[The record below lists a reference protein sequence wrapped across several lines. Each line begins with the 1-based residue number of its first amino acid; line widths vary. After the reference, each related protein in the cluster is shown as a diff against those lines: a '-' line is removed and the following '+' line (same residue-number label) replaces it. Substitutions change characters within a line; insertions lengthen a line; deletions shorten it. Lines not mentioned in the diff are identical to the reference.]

1 MEVLFV
7 CNSMD
12 DATVIYYTNCSPKR
26 TRRRTKDSYGDF
38 CCCNMSPRAP
48 YALQFRQA
56 SIRLPSNE
64 LSSALINFE
73 PSFLFVACEQDN
85 LVGLLRETSAP
96 SRKPD
101 QVKIQSNETARK
113 SC

>member
-48 YALQFRQA
+48 SVLQFRQA

-64 LSSALINFE
+64 LSSALFNFE
-73 PSFLFVACEQDN
+73 PSFLFVSCEQDN
-85 LVGLLRETSAP
+85 LVGFLREISAP
-96 SRKPD
+96 FAQTRRSENPIK
-101 QVKIQSNETARK
+101 
-113 SC
+113 